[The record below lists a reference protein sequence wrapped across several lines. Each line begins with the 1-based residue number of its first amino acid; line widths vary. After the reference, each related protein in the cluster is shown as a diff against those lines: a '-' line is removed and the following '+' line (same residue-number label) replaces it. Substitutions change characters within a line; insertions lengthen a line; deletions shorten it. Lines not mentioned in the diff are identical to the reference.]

1 MGNAESQSV
10 EHAFYGDKQ
19 PGLGRKHTSRSL
31 RLSSKASRRTRHASS
46 GKIIHRS
53 SEVSTRSSS
62 TPSIPQS
69 LAENGLE
76 PFAPE
81 AALEDFGSAMW
92 VERVDMGLRPVSYHT
107 DSSVTPS
114 VDSSTVLT
122 AASVHSMPD
131 SEESRLYGDEPPFLA
146 EADGRAL
153 RYAANGTAFMDAAS
167 FKKKRSKS
175 ADIWREDSLEFSLS
189 DLSQE
194 HLTSNEEILG
204 LAEEKDAEA
213 AQGPE
218 AGGSPQPLAA
228 CQRANSMSD
237 LYSPKPPGAAI
248 NGGPRNAFG
257 GYCRNLASDLP
268 ELGSHKMAS
277 VTAEDAP
284 SSYSNYNTLPCR
296 KSHCLSEGA
305 SNPQMSHSSS
315 MQGRRAKTTQDV
327 NAGEGSE
334 FTDSGIEGAATDTE
348 LLSRRSNA
356 TTASY
361 SPPAGR
367 AFVGSDSGSSSA
379 GDGLRQGV
387 YENFRRELEM
397 STTNSEPLEEA
408 GSALSDEQS
417 SGTLSSPGQ
426 SDILLTAAQGTVR
439 KAGALAVKN
448 FLVHKKNKK
457 VESATRRKWKHYWVS
472 LKGCTLFFYETD
484 GRSGIDHNSIP
495 KHAVWVENSIVQAVP
510 EHPKKDFVFCLSNS
524 LGDAFLFQTC
534 SQTELENW
542 ITAIHSACA
551 TAVARQHHKEDT
563 VKLLKTEIKKLEQKI
578 DMDEKMKK
586 MGEMQLSSVTD
597 SKKKKTILDQ
607 IFVWEQNLE
616 QFQMD
621 LFRYR
626 CYLASLQ
633 GGELPNPKRLLAFA
647 SRPTKVAMGRLGIFS
662 VSSFHALVAARTG
675 ELGVRRRT
683 QAMSRSASKR
693 RSRFSSL
700 WGLDTTS
707 KKKQG
712 RPSINQVFGEG
723 VDSVKKSLEGIFDD
737 TVPDGKREKEVALS
751 SVHQHNPDCDIWVH
765 EYFTPSW
772 FCLPNNQPALTVIRP
787 GDTSRDVL
795 EMICKTHQLD
805 CSAHYLRLK
814 FLVENQIQFY
824 VPKPEEEIYE
834 LLYKEIEICQKITQH
849 IQMEKSD
856 ASSDI
861 YGFSLSSVE
870 EEGVRRLY
878 VNGVKETGLAFKK
891 GLKAGDEVVEIN
903 QRAAEELDP
912 ALLKDALAR
921 PALSLTVRTHPEPEE
936 GQRLGQPPPRRP
948 ENPSEPGDGVLALAG
963 GGQGHSLCSDPDSSA
978 EAAPEEAEAQDLE
991 SSDEAEKM
999 SKSTEQVAAFCR
1011 SLHEMNP
1018 SDCSAPPQD
1027 CAGPQLSTMR
1037 QLTDA
1042 DKLRKV
1048 ICELLETERTYVKD
1062 LNCLMERYLKPLQ
1075 KETFLT
1081 PDELDVLFGNLTEM
1095 VAFQVE
1101 FLKTLEDGVRLVP
1114 DLEKLEK
1121 VEQFKKVLFSLGG
1134 SFLYY
1139 ADRFKLY
1146 SAFCASHTKVP
1157 KVLVK
1162 AKTDTAFKA
1171 FLDAQNPR
1179 RQHSSTLESYLI
1191 KPIQRILKYPLL
1203 LKELFALT
1211 DVDSEEHYHLD
1222 VAIKTMNKVA
1232 SHINE
1237 MQKIHEEYG
1246 AVFDQLIAEQTGEKK
1261 EVADLSMGDLL
1272 LHNTV
1277 IWLNPPASLGKW
1289 KKEPELAAFV
1299 FKTAV
1304 VLVYKDGSKQK
1315 KKLVRSHRAS
1325 IYEDWDPFRFRHM
1338 IPLEALQV
1346 RALASADAETNSVC
1360 EIVHVKSESEGRP
1373 ERTFH
1378 LCCSSPEHRKD
1389 FLKAVHSI
1397 LRDKHRRQ
1405 LLKTE
1410 SLPSSQQYVPF
1421 GGKRLC
1427 ALKGARPAMNR
1438 AVSAPSK
1445 SLGRRRRRLARNRF
1459 TIDSEAVHGSSPE
1472 KEPAQG
1478 GDTDR
1483 WVEEQFD
1490 LAQYEEQEDIKETDI
1505 LSDDDDFCEAARGA
1519 QRELRERLQATSLAG
1534 GRRPERPC
1542 PPGDS
1547 HAARMAQ
1554 LRKQATL
1561 PGINGA
1567 AEGHGE
1573 DVIWVRRED
1582 FVPGR
1587 KLNTEL

>member
-1 MGNAESQSV
+1 MGNAESQHV
-10 EHAFYGDKQ
+10 EHEFYGEKHAS
-19 PGLGRKHTSRSL
+19 LGRKHTSRSL
-31 RLSSKASRRTRHASS
+31 RLSHKTRRTRHASS
-46 GKIIHRS
+46 GKVIHRN

-76 PFAPE
+76 PFSQDGT
-81 AALEDFGSAMW
+81 LEDFGSPIW
-92 VERVDMGLRPVSYHT
+92 VDRVDMGLRPVSYT

-114 VDSSTVLT
+114 VDSSIVLT
-122 AASVHSMPD
+122 AASVQSMPD
-131 SEESRLYGDEPPFLA
+131 SEESRLYGDDATYLA
-146 EADGRAL
+146 EGGR
-153 RYAANGTAFMDAAS
+153 RQHSYTSNGPTFMETAS

-204 LAEEKDAEA
+204 SAEEKDCEEA
-213 AQGPE
+213 RGMETRA
-218 AGGSPQPLAA
+218 SPRQLST
-228 CQRANSMSD
+228 CQRANSLGD
-237 LYSPKPPGAAI
+237 LYAQKNSGVTA
-248 NGGPRNAFG
+248 NGGPGSKFA
-257 GYCRNLASDLP
+257 GYCRNLVSDIPNLAN
-268 ELGSHKMAS
+268 HKMPPAA
-277 VTAEDAP
+277 AEETP
-284 SSYSNYNTLPCR
+284 PYSNYNTLPCR

-305 SNPQMSHSSS
+305 TNPQISHSNS
-315 MQGRRAKTTQDV
+315 MQGRRAKTTQDI

-334 FTDSGIEGAATDTE
+334 FADSGIEGATTDTD

-356 TTASY
+356 TNSSY
-361 SPPAGR
+361 SPTTGR
-367 AFVGSDSGSSSA
+367 AFVGSDSGSSST
-379 GDGLRQGV
+379 GDAARQGV

-397 STTNSEPLEEA
+397 STANSESLEEA
-408 GSALSDEQS
+408 GSAHSDEQS

-472 LKGCTLFFYETD
+472 LKGCTLFFYESD

-524 LGDAFLFQTC
+524 LGDAFLFQTT

-551 TAVARQHHKEDT
+551 TAVARHHHKEDT
-563 VKLLKTEIKKLEQKI
+563 LRLLKSEIKKLEQKI

-621 LFRYR
+621 LFRFR

-675 ELGVRRRT
+675 ETGVRRRT

-712 RPSINQVFGEG
+712 RPSINQ
-723 VDSVKKSLEGIFDD
+723 
-737 TVPDGKREKEVALS
+737 REKEVVLPN
-751 SVHQHNPDCDIWVH
+751 VHQHNPDCDIWVH

-772 FCLPNNQPALTVIRP
+772 FCLPNNQPALTVVRP
-787 GDTSRDVL
+787 GDTARDTL
-795 EMICKTHQLD
+795 ELICK
-805 CSAHYLRLK
+805 
-814 FLVENQIQFY
+814 
-824 VPKPEEEIYE
+824 
-834 LLYKEIEICQKITQH
+834 LYKEIEICPKVTQSIH
-849 IQMEKSD
+849 IEKSD
-856 ASSDI
+856 TAADT
-861 YGFSLSSVE
+861 YGFLLSSVE
-870 EEGVRRLY
+870 EDGIRRLY
-878 VNGVKETGLAFKK
+878 VNSVKETGLASKK
-891 GLKAGDEVVEIN
+891 GLKAGDEILEIN
-903 QRAAEELDP
+903 NRAAD
-912 ALLKDALAR
+912 ALNSSMLKDF
-921 PALSLTVRTHPEPEE
+921 LSQPSLGLLVRTYPELEE
-936 GQRLGQPPPRRP
+936 GVELLESPPHRVDGPADLGESPLAFLTS
-948 ENPSEPGDGVLALAG
+948 NP
-963 GGQGHSLCSDPDSSA
+963 GHSLCSEQGSSA
-978 EAAPEEAEAQDLE
+978 ETAPEETEGPDLE
-991 SSDEAEKM
+991 SSDETDHS

-1018 SDCSAPPQD
+1018 SDQSPSPQD
-1027 CAGPQLSTMR
+1027 STGPQLATMR
-1037 QLTDA
+1037 QLSDA

-1081 PDELDVLFGNLTEM
+1081 QDELDVLFGNLTEM
-1095 VAFQVE
+1095 VEFQVE

-1121 VEQFKKVLFSLGG
+1121 VDQFKKVLFSLGG

-1171 FLDAQNPR
+1171 FLDAQNPKQ
-1179 RQHSSTLESYLI
+1179 QHSSTLESYLI

-1203 LKELFALT
+1203 LRELFALT
-1211 DVDSEEHYHLD
+1211 DAESEEHYHLD

-1237 MQKIHEEYG
+1237 MQKIHEEFG

-1272 LHNTV
+1272 LHTTV

-1315 KKLVRSHRAS
+1315 KKLVGSHRLS
-1325 IYEDWDPFRFRHM
+1325 IYEDWDPCRFRHM
-1338 IPLEALQV
+1338 IPTEALQV
-1346 RALASADAETNSVC
+1346 RALASADADANAVC

-1373 ERTFH
+1373 ERAFH
-1378 LCCSSPEHRKD
+1378 LCCSSPESRKD

-1427 ALKGARPAMNR
+1427 ALKGARPAMSR

-1459 TIDSEAVHGSSPE
+1459 TIDSDAVSASSPE
-1472 KEPAQG
+1472 KESQQPPGG

-1490 LAQYEEQEDIKETDI
+1490 LAQYEEQDDIKETDI
-1505 LSDDDDFCEAARGA
+1505 LSDDDEFCESVKGA
-1519 QRELRERLQATSLAG
+1519 SVDRDLQERLQAASISQRERGRKSL
-1534 GRRPERPC
+1534 
-1542 PPGDS
+1542 DS
-1547 HAARMAQ
+1547 HASRMAQ
-1554 LRKQATL
+1554 LKKQAALSGT
-1561 PGINGA
+1561 NGGL
-1567 AEGHGE
+1567 ESTSE
-1573 DVIWVRRED
+1573 EVIWVRRED
-1582 FVPGR
+1582 FAPSR
-1587 KLNTEL
+1587 KLNTEI

>member
-1 MGNAESQSV
+1 MGNAESQNV
-10 EHAFYGDKQ
+10 EHEFYGEKHAS
-19 PGLGRKHTSRSL
+19 LGRKHTSRSL
-31 RLSSKASRRTRHASS
+31 RLSHKVRRTRHASS
-46 GKIIHRS
+46 GKVIHRN

-76 PFAPE
+76 PFSQE
-81 AALEDFGSAMW
+81 GTLEDFGSPIW
-92 VERVDMGLRPVSYHT
+92 VDRVDMGLRPVSYT

-114 VDSSTVLT
+114 VDSSIVLT
-122 AASVHSMPD
+122 AASVQSMPD
-131 SEESRLYGDEPPFLA
+131 SEESRLYGDDATYLA
-146 EADGRAL
+146 EGSR
-153 RYAANGTAFMDAAS
+153 RQHPYTSNGPAFMETAS

-204 LAEEKDAEA
+204 SEEKDCEEA
-213 AQGPE
+213 RGMETRA
-218 AGGSPQPLAA
+218 SPRQLST
-228 CQRANSMSD
+228 CQRANSLGD
-237 LYSPKPPGAAI
+237 LYAQKNSGVTA
-248 NGGPRNAFG
+248 NGGPRSKFT
-257 GYCRNLASDLP
+257 GYCRNLVSDIPDLAN
-268 ELGSHKMAS
+268 HKMPPAA
-277 VTAEDAP
+277 AEESLP
-284 SSYSNYNTLPCR
+284 YSNYNTLPCR

-305 SNPQMSHSSS
+305 TNPQISHSNS

-327 NAGEGSE
+327 NTGEGSE
-334 FTDSGIEGAATDTE
+334 FADSGIEGATTDTD

-356 TTASY
+356 TNSSY
-361 SPPAGR
+361 SPPASR
-367 AFVGSDSGSSSA
+367 AFVGSDSGSSST
-379 GDGLRQGV
+379 GDAARQGV

-397 STTNSEPLEEA
+397 STNSESLEEA
-408 GSALSDEQS
+408 GSAHSDEQS

-472 LKGCTLFFYETD
+472 LKGCTLFFYESD

-524 LGDAFLFQTC
+524 LGDAFLFQTT

-551 TAVARQHHKEDT
+551 AAVARHHHKEDT
-563 VKLLKTEIKKLEQKI
+563 LRLLKSEIKKLEQKI

-675 ELGVRRRT
+675 ETGVRRRT

-723 VDSVKKSLEGIFDD
+723 TDAVKKSLEGIFDD
-737 TVPDGKREKEVALS
+737 TVPDGKREKEMVLP
-751 SVHQHNPDCDIWVH
+751 SVHQHSPDCGIWVH

-772 FCLPNNQPALTVIRP
+772 FCLPNNQPALTVVRP
-787 GDTSRDVL
+787 GDTARDTL
-795 EMICKTHQLD
+795 ELICKTHQLD
-805 CSAHYLRLK
+805 HSAHYLRLK
-814 FLVENQIQFY
+814 FLVENKMQHYI
-824 VPKPEEEIYE
+824 PKPEEDIYE
-834 LLYKEIEICQKITQH
+834 LLYKEIEICPKVTQN
-849 IQMEKSD
+849 IQIEKSD
-856 ASSDI
+856 TAGDN

-870 EEGVRRLY
+870 EDGVRRLY
-878 VNGVKETGLAFKK
+878 VNSVKETGLASKK
-891 GLKAGDEVVEIN
+891 GLKAGDEILEIN
-903 QRAAEELDP
+903 NRAAGSLNSSV
-912 ALLKDALAR
+912 LKDFLTQ
-921 PALSLTVRTHPEPEE
+921 LSLGLLVRTYPELE
-936 GQRLGQPPPRRP
+936 GGAELLESPPHRVDGPSD
-948 ENPSEPGDGVLALAG
+948 PSESPLAFLTSNP
-963 GGQGHSLCSDPDSSA
+963 GHSLCSEQGGSA
-978 EAAPEEAEAQDLE
+978 EAAPEETEGPDLE
-991 SSDEAEKM
+991 SSDETDHS

-1018 SDCSAPPQD
+1018 CDPSASPQD
-1027 CAGPQLSTMR
+1027 PSGPQLAAMR

-1081 PDELDVLFGNLTEM
+1081 QDELDVLFGNLTEM
-1095 VAFQVE
+1095 VEFQVE
-1101 FLKTLEDGVRLVP
+1101 FLKTLEDGVRLIP

-1121 VEQFKKVLFSLGG
+1121 VDQFKKVLFSLGG

-1162 AKTDTAFKA
+1162 ARTDPAFKA

-1211 DVDSEEHYHLD
+1211 DAESEEHYHLD

-1237 MQKIHEEYG
+1237 MQKIHEEFG

-1272 LHNTV
+1272 LHTTV
-1277 IWLNPPASLGKW
+1277 IWPNPPASLGKW

-1315 KKLVRSHRAS
+1315 KKLVGSHRLS

-1338 IPLEALQV
+1338 IPTEALQV
-1346 RALASADAETNSVC
+1346 RALASADAEANAMC
-1360 EIVHVKSESEGRP
+1360 EIVHIKSESEGRP
-1373 ERTFH
+1373 ERVFH
-1378 LCCSSPEHRKD
+1378 LCCSSPESRKD

-1410 SLPSSQQYVPF
+1410 SLPSSQHV
-1421 GGKRLC
+1421 
-1427 ALKGARPAMNR
+1427 RPKQ
-1438 AVSAPSK
+1438 VSW
-1445 SLGRRRRRLARNRF
+1445 
-1459 TIDSEAVHGSSPE
+1459 E
-1472 KEPAQG
+1472 KE
-1478 GDTDR
+1478 
-1483 WVEEQFD
+1483 
-1490 LAQYEEQEDIKETDI
+1490 
-1505 LSDDDDFCEAARGA
+1505 AATG
-1519 QRELRERLQATSLAG
+1519 S
-1534 GRRPERPC
+1534 
-1542 PPGDS
+1542 
-1547 HAARMAQ
+1547 
-1554 LRKQATL
+1554 KQVY
-1561 PGINGA
+1561 
-1567 AEGHGE
+1567 H
-1573 DVIWVRRED
+1573 
-1582 FVPGR
+1582 
-1587 KLNTEL
+1587 

>member
-1 MGNAESQSV
+1 MGNAESQNV
-10 EHAFYGDKQ
+10 EQALYGKEH
-19 PGLGRKHTSRSL
+19 PSLGRKHTSRSL
-31 RLSSKASRRTRHASS
+31 RISNKASRRTRHASS
-46 GKIIHRS
+46 GKPVHRN
-53 SEVSTRSSS
+53 SEVSNRSSS

-69 LAENGLE
+69 LAENGME
-76 PFAPE
+76 PYSQDGTLDDYDSRGWA
-81 AALEDFGSAMW
+81 
-92 VERVDMGLRPVSYHT
+92 DMGMRPVSYHT

-114 VDSSTVLT
+114 LNSSTVLT
-122 AASVHSMPD
+122 AASVQSMQD
-131 SEESRLYGDEPPFLA
+131 SEEGRLYGEESAYYP
-146 EADGRAL
+146 DG
-153 RYAANGTAFMDAAS
+153 NGRSQLYITNGPTLLDTAS

-194 HLTSNEEILG
+194 HLTSTEEILCST
-204 LAEEKDAEA
+204 EEKDCEETIRIDP
-213 AQGPE
+213 GD
-218 AGGSPQPLAA
+218 SPTQLDSS
-228 CQRANSMSD
+228 QRANSLTD
-237 LYSPKPPGAAI
+237 LYPQKSQLATI
-248 NGGPRNAFG
+248 NGVPRNKFMI
-257 GYCRNLASDLP
+257 YCRNLVSHSP
-268 ELGSHKMAS
+268 ESVQYKTSAAS
-277 VTAEDAP
+277 VNEAP
-284 SSYSNYNTLPCR
+284 SYSNYNTLPCR

-305 SNPQMSHSSS
+305 TNLKLSHSNI
-315 MQGRRAKTTQDV
+315 MHGRRAKTTQDV
-327 NAGEGSE
+327 NTGGEGSE
-334 FTDSGIEGAATDTE
+334 FTDSGIDAATTDTDFM
-348 LLSRRSNA
+348 SRRSNA
-356 TTASY
+356 TTSSY
-361 SPPAGR
+361 SPATSR
-367 AFVGSDSGSSSA
+367 VFIGSDSGSSS
-379 GDGLRQGV
+379 GDVLRQGV

-397 STTNSEPLEEA
+397 SSSNRENLEEA
-408 GSALSDEQS
+408 NSALSDEQS

-472 LKGCTLFFYETD
+472 LKGCTLFFYESD
-484 GRSGIDHNSIP
+484 SRSGIDNNSIP

-524 LGDAFLFQTC
+524 LGDAFLFQTS

-551 TAVARQHHKEDT
+551 TTVARQHHKEDT
-563 VKLLKTEIKKLEQKI
+563 VKLLKSEIKKLEQKI

-597 SKKKKTILDQ
+597 AKKKKTILDQ

-675 ELGVRRRT
+675 ESGVRRRT

-700 WGLDTTS
+700 WGLDTSS

-712 RPSINQVFGEG
+712 RPSINQVFNDGSE
-723 VDSVKKSLEGIFDD
+723 SVKKSLEGIFDETTSED
-737 TVPDGKREKEVALS
+737 KKEEVVALT
-751 SVHQHNPDCDIWVH
+751 SVHPHNPDADIWVH
-765 EYFTPSW
+765 EYLTPSW
-772 FCLPNNQPALTVIRP
+772 VSLPNDQSVLIVIHPEDTAKDAL
-787 GDTSRDVL
+787 DF
-795 EMICKTHQLD
+795 ICKTHKLD
-805 CSAHYLRLK
+805 YNAHYLRLK
-814 FLVENQIQFY
+814 FLIDNQPRHYI
-824 VPKPEEEIYE
+824 PKHEEEIYE
-834 LLYKEIEICQKITQH
+834 LLYKEIEICPKCMKCEKLEKINP
-849 IQMEKSD
+849 SD
-856 ASSDI
+856 TF
-861 YGFSLSSVE
+861 GFSLCSVE
-870 EEGVRRLY
+870 EDGRHHLYISNVR
-878 VNGVKETGLAFKK
+878 ETGLAFKK
-891 GLKAGDEVVEIN
+891 GLKIGDEIMEVN
-903 QRAAEELDP
+903 SATARDLNSAMLKH
-912 ALLKDALAR
+912 LLAKPL
-921 PALSLTVRTHPEPEE
+921 LCLTVRTCPDLEE
-936 GQRLGQPPPRRP
+936 NQTLKEAPPRR
-948 ENPSEPGDGVLALAG
+948 SEAD
-963 GGQGHSLCSDPDSSA
+963 CSDYSVFTSSRGCS
-978 EAAPEEAEAQDLE
+978 EDDTCNETTPEEIEVQLE
-991 SSDEAEKM
+991 VSDETDAIN
-999 SKSTEQVAAFCR
+999 KSTEQVAAFCR
-1011 SLHEMNP
+1011 SLNEMNSPDSCLSP
-1018 SDCSAPPQD
+1018 SEFT
-1027 CAGPQLSTMR
+1027 GPQLATMR

-1081 PDELDVLFGNLTEM
+1081 QDELDVLFGNLVEM
-1095 VAFQVE
+1095 VEFQVE

-1121 VEQFKKVLFSLGG
+1121 VDQFKKVLFSLGG

-1162 AKTDTAFKA
+1162 AKTDQNFKA
-1171 FLDAQNPR
+1171 FLDAQNPKQ
-1179 RQHSSTLESYLI
+1179 QHSYTLESYLI

-1203 LKELFALT
+1203 LKELYSLT
-1211 DVDSEEHYHLD
+1211 DAESEEHYHLD

-1246 AVFDQLIAEQTGEKK
+1246 AVFDQLIAEQTGEIK

-1289 KKEPELAAFV
+1289 KKDPELATFV

-1304 VLVYKDGSKQK
+1304 VLVYKDSSKQK
-1315 KKLVRSHRAS
+1315 KKLGGSHRAS
-1325 IYEDWDPFRFRHM
+1325 MFEDRDPFRFRHM
-1338 IPLEALQV
+1338 IPTEALQL
-1346 RALASADAETNSVC
+1346 RALTTSDAETNSVC

-1373 ERTFH
+1373 ERAFH
-1378 LCCSSPEHRKD
+1378 LCCSSPDSKKE
-1389 FLKAVHSI
+1389 FLRAVHSI

-1410 SLPSSQQYVPF
+1410 SLPNSQQYVPF

-1438 AVSAPSK
+1438 AVSAPSR
-1445 SLGRRRRRLARNRF
+1445 SLARRRRLVRNRF
-1459 TIDSEAVHGSSPE
+1459 TIDSDTVYSTSPDKESETETEPKPPQQTTSS
-1472 KEPAQG
+1472 

-1490 LAQYEEQEDIKETDI
+1490 LAQYEEQEDVKETDI
-1505 LSDDDDFCEAARGA
+1505 LSSDDEYCESIKSGSMEKDLGE
-1519 QRELRERLQATSLAG
+1519 QLEATSISSNPLNSMVQNTMAT
-1534 GRRPERPC
+1534 
-1542 PPGDS
+1542 
-1547 HAARMAQ
+1547 HASRMTQ
-1554 LRKQATL
+1554 LKKQTAFSGL
-1561 PGINGA
+1561 NGSI
-1567 AEGHGE
+1567 ESTTE
-1573 DVIWVRRED
+1573 EVIWVKRED
-1582 FVPGR
+1582 FVPAR
-1587 KLNTEL
+1587 KLNTEI

>member
-1 MGNAESQSV
+1 MGNAESQNV
-10 EHAFYGDKQ
+10 DHDFYGEKHAS
-19 PGLGRKHTSRSL
+19 LGRKHTSRSL
-31 RLSSKASRRTRHASS
+31 RLSHKTRRTRHASS
-46 GKIIHRS
+46 GKVIHRN

-76 PFAPE
+76 PFSQE
-81 AALEDFGSAMW
+81 GTLEDFGSPIW
-92 VERVDMGLRPVSYHT
+92 VDRVDMGLRPVSYT

-114 VDSSTVLT
+114 VDSSIVLT
-122 AASVHSMPD
+122 AASVQSMPD
-131 SEESRLYGDEPPFLA
+131 SEESRLYGDDATYLA
-146 EADGRAL
+146 EGDR
-153 RYAANGTAFMDAAS
+153 RQHPFTSNGPTFMETVS

-204 LAEEKDAEA
+204 SAEEKDCEEA
-213 AQGPE
+213 RGMETQA
-218 AGGSPQPLAA
+218 SPRQLST
-228 CQRANSMSD
+228 CQRANSLDD
-237 LYSPKPPGAAI
+237 LYAQKNSGVTA
-248 NGGPRNAFG
+248 NGGPRSKFA
-257 GYCRNLASDLP
+257 GYCRNLVSDIPDLAN
-268 ELGSHKMAS
+268 HKMPPAAAEE
-277 VTAEDAP
+277 TAP
-284 SSYSNYNTLPCR
+284 YSNYNTLPCR

-305 SNPQMSHSSS
+305 TNPQINHSNS

-334 FTDSGIEGAATDTE
+334 FADSGIEGATTDTD

-356 TTASY
+356 TNSSD
-361 SPPAGR
+361 SPPTGR
-367 AFVGSDSGSSSA
+367 AFVGSDSGSSST
-379 GDGLRQGV
+379 GDAARQGV

-397 STTNSEPLEEA
+397 STTKSESLEEA
-408 GSALSDEQS
+408 GSAHSDEQS

-472 LKGCTLFFYETD
+472 LKGCTLFFYESD

-524 LGDAFLFQTC
+524 LGDAFLFQTT

-551 TAVARQHHKEDT
+551 AAVARHHHKEDT
-563 VKLLKTEIKKLEQKI
+563 LRLLKSEIKKLEQKI

-621 LFRYR
+621 LFRFR

-675 ELGVRRRT
+675 ETGVRRRT

-723 VDSVKKSLEGIFDD
+723 TEAVKKSLEGIFDD
-737 TVPDGKREKEVALS
+737 IVPDGKREKEVVLP

-765 EYFTPSW
+765 EYFSPSW
-772 FCLPNNQPALTVIRP
+772 FCLPNNQPALTVVRP
-787 GDTSRDVL
+787 GDTARDTL
-795 EMICKTHQLD
+795 ELICKTHQLD
-805 CSAHYLRLK
+805 HSAHYLRLK
-814 FLVENQIQFY
+814 FLIENKMQFY
-824 VPKPEEEIYE
+824 IPQPEEDIYE
-834 LLYKEIEICQKITQH
+834 LLYKEIEICPKVTQN
-849 IQMEKSD
+849 IQIEKSD
-856 ASSDI
+856 AAADN

-870 EEGVRRLY
+870 EDGVRRLY
-878 VNGVKETGLAFKK
+878 VNSVKETGLASKK
-891 GLKAGDEVVEIN
+891 GLKAGDEILEIN
-903 QRAAEELDP
+903 NRVAGTLNSSM
-912 ALLKDALAR
+912 LKDF
-921 PALSLTVRTHPEPEE
+921 LSQPSLGLLVRTYPELE
-936 GQRLGQPPPRRP
+936 GGVELLESPPHRVDGPVDLGESPLAFLTS
-948 ENPSEPGDGVLALAG
+948 NP
-963 GGQGHSLCSDPDSSA
+963 GHSLCSEQGSSA
-978 EAAPEEAEAQDLE
+978 ETAPEETEGPDLE
-991 SSDEAEKM
+991 SSDETDHS

-1018 SDCSAPPQD
+1018 SDPSPSPQD
-1027 CAGPQLSTMR
+1027 TTGPQLATMR
-1037 QLTDA
+1037 QLSDA

-1081 PDELDVLFGNLTEM
+1081 QDELDVLFGNLTEM
-1095 VAFQVE
+1095 VEFQVE

-1121 VEQFKKVLFSLGG
+1121 VDQFKVSLN
-1134 SFLYY
+1134 LEY
-1139 ADRFKLY
+1139 
-1146 SAFCASHTKVP
+1146 P
-1157 KVLVK
+1157 

-1171 FLDAQNPR
+1171 FLDIQNPR
-1179 RQHSSTLESYLI
+1179 QQHSSTLESYLI

-1211 DVDSEEHYHLD
+1211 DADSEEHYHLD

-1237 MQKIHEEYG
+1237 MQKIHEEFG

-1272 LHNTV
+1272 LHTTV

-1315 KKLVRSHRAS
+1315 KKLVGSHRLS
-1325 IYEDWDPFRFRHM
+1325 IYEEWDPFRFRHM
-1338 IPLEALQV
+1338 IPTEALQV
-1346 RALASADAETNSVC
+1346 RALASADAEANAVC

-1373 ERTFH
+1373 ERVFH
-1378 LCCSSPEHRKD
+1378 LCCSSPESRKD

-1427 ALKGARPAMNR
+1427 ALKGARPAMSR

-1459 TIDSEAVHGSSPE
+1459 TIDSDAVSASSPE
-1472 KEPAQG
+1472 KESQQPPGG

-1490 LAQYEEQEDIKETDI
+1490 LAQYEEQDDIKETDI
-1505 LSDDDDFCEAARGA
+1505 LSDDDEFCESVKGTAVDRDLQEQLQAASIS
-1519 QRELRERLQATSLAG
+1519 QRER
-1534 GRRPERPC
+1534 GRRTL
-1542 PPGDS
+1542 DS
-1547 HAARMAQ
+1547 HASRMTQ
-1554 LRKQATL
+1554 LRKQTAL
-1561 PGINGA
+1561 SGINGGL
-1567 AEGHGE
+1567 ESTSE
-1573 DVIWVRRED
+1573 EVIWVRRED
-1582 FVPGR
+1582 FAPSR
-1587 KLNTEL
+1587 KLNTEI

>member
-1 MGNAESQSV
+1 MGNAESQHV
-10 EHAFYGDKQ
+10 EHEFYGEKHAS
-19 PGLGRKHTSRSL
+19 LGRKHTSRSL
-31 RLSSKASRRTRHASS
+31 RLSHKTRRTRHASS
-46 GKIIHRS
+46 GKVIHRN

-76 PFAPE
+76 PFSQDGT
-81 AALEDFGSAMW
+81 LEDFGSPIW
-92 VERVDMGLRPVSYHT
+92 VDRVDMGLRPVSYT

-114 VDSSTVLT
+114 VDSSIVLT
-122 AASVHSMPD
+122 AASVQSMPD
-131 SEESRLYGDEPPFLA
+131 SEESRLYGDDATYLA
-146 EADGRAL
+146 EGGR
-153 RYAANGTAFMDAAS
+153 RQHSYTSNGPTFMETAS

-204 LAEEKDAEA
+204 SAEEKDCEEA
-213 AQGPE
+213 RGMETRA
-218 AGGSPQPLAA
+218 SPRQLST
-228 CQRANSMSD
+228 CQRANSLGD
-237 LYSPKPPGAAI
+237 LYAQKNSGVTA
-248 NGGPRNAFG
+248 NGGPGSKFA
-257 GYCRNLASDLP
+257 GYCRNLVSDIPNLAN
-268 ELGSHKMAS
+268 HKMPPAA
-277 VTAEDAP
+277 AEETP
-284 SSYSNYNTLPCR
+284 PYSNYNTLPCR

-305 SNPQMSHSSS
+305 TNPQISHSNS
-315 MQGRRAKTTQDV
+315 MQGRRAKTTQDI

-334 FTDSGIEGAATDTE
+334 FADSGIEGATTDTD

-356 TTASY
+356 TNSSY
-361 SPPAGR
+361 SPTTGR
-367 AFVGSDSGSSSA
+367 AFVGSDSGSSST
-379 GDGLRQGV
+379 GDAARQGV

-397 STTNSEPLEEA
+397 STTNSESLEEA
-408 GSALSDEQS
+408 GSAHSDEQS

-472 LKGCTLFFYETD
+472 LKGCTLFFYESD

-524 LGDAFLFQTC
+524 LGDAFLFQTT

-551 TAVARQHHKEDT
+551 TAVARHHHKEDT
-563 VKLLKTEIKKLEQKI
+563 LRLLKSEIKKLEQKI

-621 LFRYR
+621 LFRFR

-675 ELGVRRRT
+675 ETGVRRRT

-723 VDSVKKSLEGIFDD
+723 TEAVKKSLEGIFDD
-737 TVPDGKREKEVALS
+737 IVPDGKREKEVVLPN
-751 SVHQHNPDCDIWVH
+751 VHQHNPDCDIWVH

-772 FCLPNNQPALTVIRP
+772 FCLPNNQPALTVVRP
-787 GDTSRDVL
+787 GDTARDTL
-795 EMICKTHQLD
+795 ELICKTHQLD
-805 CSAHYLRLK
+805 HSAHYLRLK
-814 FLVENQIQFY
+814 FLIENKMQHY
-824 VPKPEEEIYE
+824 VPQPEEDIYE
-834 LLYKEIEICQKITQH
+834 LLYKEIEICPKVTQSIH
-849 IQMEKSD
+849 IEKSD
-856 ASSDI
+856 TAADT
-861 YGFSLSSVE
+861 YGFLLSSVE
-870 EEGVRRLY
+870 EDGIRRLY
-878 VNGVKETGLAFKK
+878 VNSVKETGLASKK
-891 GLKAGDEVVEIN
+891 GLKAGDEILEIN
-903 QRAAEELDP
+903 NRAAD
-912 ALLKDALAR
+912 ALNSSMLKDF
-921 PALSLTVRTHPEPEE
+921 LSQPSLGLLVRTYPELEE
-936 GQRLGQPPPRRP
+936 GVELLESPPHRVDGPADLGESPLAFLTS
-948 ENPSEPGDGVLALAG
+948 NP
-963 GGQGHSLCSDPDSSA
+963 GHSLCSEQGSSA
-978 EAAPEEAEAQDLE
+978 ETAPEETEGPDLE
-991 SSDEAEKM
+991 SSDETDHS
-999 SKSTEQVAAFCR
+999 SKDST
-1011 SLHEMNP
+1011 
-1018 SDCSAPPQD
+1018 
-1027 CAGPQLSTMR
+1027 GPQLATMR
-1037 QLTDA
+1037 QLSDA

-1081 PDELDVLFGNLTEM
+1081 QDELDVLFGNLTEM
-1095 VAFQVE
+1095 VEFQVE

-1121 VEQFKKVLFSLGG
+1121 VDQFKKVLFSLGG

-1171 FLDAQNPR
+1171 FLDAQNPKQ
-1179 RQHSSTLESYLI
+1179 QHSSTLESYLI

-1203 LKELFALT
+1203 LRELFALT
-1211 DVDSEEHYHLD
+1211 DAESEEHYHLD

-1237 MQKIHEEYG
+1237 MQKIHEEFG

-1272 LHNTV
+1272 LHTTV

-1315 KKLVRSHRAS
+1315 KKLVGSHRLS
-1325 IYEDWDPFRFRHM
+1325 IYEDWDPCRFRHM
-1338 IPLEALQV
+1338 IPTEALQV
-1346 RALASADAETNSVC
+1346 RALASADADANAVC

-1373 ERTFH
+1373 ERVFH
-1378 LCCSSPEHRKD
+1378 LCCSSPESRKD

-1427 ALKGARPAMNR
+1427 ALKGARPAMSR

-1459 TIDSEAVHGSSPE
+1459 TIDSDAVSASSPE
-1472 KEPAQG
+1472 KESQQPPGG

-1490 LAQYEEQEDIKETDI
+1490 LAQYEEQDDIKETDI
-1505 LSDDDDFCEAARGA
+1505 LSDDDEFCESVKGA
-1519 QRELRERLQATSLAG
+1519 SVDRDLQERLQAASISQRER
-1534 GRRPERPC
+1534 GRKTL
-1542 PPGDS
+1542 DS
-1547 HAARMAQ
+1547 HASRMAQ
-1554 LRKQATL
+1554 LKKQAAL
-1561 PGINGA
+1561 SGINGGLESA
-1567 AEGHGE
+1567 SEE
-1573 DVIWVRRED
+1573 VIWVRRED
-1582 FVPGR
+1582 FAPSR
-1587 KLNTEL
+1587 KLNTEI

>member
-1 MGNAESQSV
+1 MGNAESQHV
-10 EHAFYGDKQ
+10 EHEFYGEKHAS
-19 PGLGRKHTSRSL
+19 LGRKHTSRSL
-31 RLSSKASRRTRHASS
+31 RLSHKTRRTRHASS
-46 GKIIHRS
+46 GKVIHRN

-76 PFAPE
+76 PFSQDGT
-81 AALEDFGSAMW
+81 LEDFGSPIW
-92 VERVDMGLRPVSYHT
+92 VDRVDMGLRPVSYT

-114 VDSSTVLT
+114 VDSSIVLT
-122 AASVHSMPD
+122 AASVQSMPD
-131 SEESRLYGDEPPFLA
+131 TEESRLYGDDATYLA
-146 EADGRAL
+146 EGGR
-153 RYAANGTAFMDAAS
+153 RQHSYTSNGPTFMETAS

-204 LAEEKDAEA
+204 SAEEKDCEEA
-213 AQGPE
+213 RGMETRA
-218 AGGSPQPLAA
+218 SPRQLST
-228 CQRANSMSD
+228 CQRANSLGD
-237 LYSPKPPGAAI
+237 LYAQKNSGVTA
-248 NGGPRNAFG
+248 NGGPGSKFA
-257 GYCRNLASDLP
+257 GYCRNLVSDIPNLAN
-268 ELGSHKMAS
+268 HKMPPAA
-277 VTAEDAP
+277 AEETP
-284 SSYSNYNTLPCR
+284 PYSNYNTLPCR

-305 SNPQMSHSSS
+305 TNPQISHSNS

-334 FTDSGIEGAATDTE
+334 FADSGIEGATTDTD

-356 TTASY
+356 TNSSY
-361 SPPAGR
+361 SPTTGR
-367 AFVGSDSGSSSA
+367 AFVGSDSGSSST
-379 GDGLRQGV
+379 GDAARQGV

-397 STTNSEPLEEA
+397 STTNSESLEEA
-408 GSALSDEQS
+408 GSAHSDEQS

-472 LKGCTLFFYETD
+472 LKGCTLFFYESD

-524 LGDAFLFQTC
+524 LGDAFLFQTT

-551 TAVARQHHKEDT
+551 TAVARHHHKEDT
-563 VKLLKTEIKKLEQKI
+563 LRLLKSEIKKLEQKI

-621 LFRYR
+621 LFRFR

-675 ELGVRRRT
+675 ETGVRRRT

-712 RPSINQVFGEG
+712 RPSINQ
-723 VDSVKKSLEGIFDD
+723 
-737 TVPDGKREKEVALS
+737 REKEVVLPN
-751 SVHQHNPDCDIWVH
+751 VHQHNPDCDIWVH

-772 FCLPNNQPALTVIRP
+772 FCLPNNQPALTVVRP
-787 GDTSRDVL
+787 GDTARDTL
-795 EMICKTHQLD
+795 ELICK
-805 CSAHYLRLK
+805 
-814 FLVENQIQFY
+814 
-824 VPKPEEEIYE
+824 
-834 LLYKEIEICQKITQH
+834 LYKEIEICPKVTQSIH
-849 IQMEKSD
+849 IEKSD
-856 ASSDI
+856 TAADT

-870 EEGVRRLY
+870 EDGIRRLY
-878 VNGVKETGLAFKK
+878 VNSVKETGLASKK
-891 GLKAGDEVVEIN
+891 GLKAGDEILEIN
-903 QRAAEELDP
+903 NRAAD
-912 ALLKDALAR
+912 ALNSSMLKDF
-921 PALSLTVRTHPEPEE
+921 LSQPSLGLLVRTYPELEE
-936 GQRLGQPPPRRP
+936 GVELLESPPHRVDGPADLGESPLAFLTS
-948 ENPSEPGDGVLALAG
+948 NP
-963 GGQGHSLCSDPDSSA
+963 GHSLCSEQGSSA
-978 EAAPEEAEAQDLE
+978 ETAPEETEGPDLE
-991 SSDEAEKM
+991 SSDETDHS

-1018 SDCSAPPQD
+1018 SDQSPSPQD
-1027 CAGPQLSTMR
+1027 STGPQLATMR
-1037 QLTDA
+1037 QLSDA

-1081 PDELDVLFGNLTEM
+1081 QDELDVLFGNLTEM
-1095 VAFQVE
+1095 VEFQVE

-1121 VEQFKKVLFSLGG
+1121 VDQFKKVLFSLGG

-1171 FLDAQNPR
+1171 FLDAQNPKQ
-1179 RQHSSTLESYLI
+1179 QHSSTLESYLI

-1203 LKELFALT
+1203 LRELFALT
-1211 DVDSEEHYHLD
+1211 DAESEEHYHLD

-1237 MQKIHEEYG
+1237 MQKIHEEFG

-1272 LHNTV
+1272 LHTTV

-1315 KKLVRSHRAS
+1315 KKLVGSHRLS

-1338 IPLEALQV
+1338 IPTEALQV
-1346 RALASADAETNSVC
+1346 RALASADAEANAVC

-1373 ERTFH
+1373 ERVFH
-1378 LCCSSPEHRKD
+1378 LCCSSPESRKD

-1427 ALKGARPAMNR
+1427 ALKGARPAMSR

-1459 TIDSEAVHGSSPE
+1459 TIDSDAVSASSPE
-1472 KEPAQG
+1472 KESQQPPGG

-1490 LAQYEEQEDIKETDI
+1490 LAQYEEQDDIKETDI
-1505 LSDDDDFCEAARGA
+1505 LSDDDEFCESVKGA
-1519 QRELRERLQATSLAG
+1519 SVDRDLQERLQATSISQRER
-1534 GRRPERPC
+1534 GRKTL
-1542 PPGDS
+1542 DS
-1547 HAARMAQ
+1547 HASRMAQ
-1554 LRKQATL
+1554 LKKQAAL
-1561 PGINGA
+1561 SGINGGLESA
-1567 AEGHGE
+1567 SEE
-1573 DVIWVRRED
+1573 VIWVRRED
-1582 FVPGR
+1582 FAPSR
-1587 KLNTEL
+1587 KLNTEI

>member
-31 RLSSKASRRTRHASS
+31 RLSGKASRRTRHASS
-46 GKIIHRS
+46 GKIIHRN

-81 AALEDFGSAMW
+81 ANLEDFGSAMW

-146 EADGRAL
+146 EGDGRAL
-153 RYAANGTAFMDAAS
+153 RYAANGTAFVDTAG

-213 AQGPE
+213 AQGLE
-218 AGGSPQPLAA
+218 ADGSPQPLVA

-237 LYSPKPPGAAI
+237 LYSPKTPSAAT

-257 GYCRNLASDLP
+257 GYCRNLVSDIP

-397 STTNSEPLEEA
+397 STANSEHLEEA

-675 ELGVRRRT
+675 ESGVRRRT

-805 CSAHYLRLK
+805 YSAHYLRLK
-814 FLVENQIQFY
+814 FLLENQIQFY

-870 EEGVRRLY
+870 EEGIRRLY
-878 VNGVKETGLAFKK
+878 VNGVKETGLAFRK
-891 GLKAGDEVVEIN
+891 GLKAGDEVLEIN
-903 QRAAEELDP
+903 QRAAEELDSV
-912 ALLKDALAR
+912 LLKDALVQ
-921 PALSLTVRTHPEPEE
+921 PSLCLTVRTHPEPEE
-936 GQRLGQPPPRRP
+936 AQRLGQPPPRRP
-948 ENPSEPGDGVLALAG
+948 ENPPEPGDSALPFPG
-963 GGQGHSLCSDPDSSA
+963 GSQGHSLCSDPDSSA

-999 SKSTEQVAAFCR
+999 SK
-1011 SLHEMNP
+1011 
-1018 SDCSAPPQD
+1018 D

-1315 KKLVRSHRAS
+1315 KKLGGSHRAS

-1542 PPGDS
+1542 PPGDT
-1547 HAARMAQ
+1547 HATRMAQ
-1554 LRKQATL
+1554 LRKQAAL
-1561 PGINGA
+1561 PAINGA

-1573 DVIWVRRED
+1573 EVIWVRRED

>member
-1 MGNAESQSV
+1 MGNAESQHV
-10 EHAFYGDKQ
+10 EHEFYGEKHAS
-19 PGLGRKHTSRSL
+19 LGRKHTSRSL
-31 RLSSKASRRTRHASS
+31 RLSHKTRRTRHASS
-46 GKIIHRS
+46 GKVIHRN

-76 PFAPE
+76 PFSQDGT
-81 AALEDFGSAMW
+81 LEDFGSPIW
-92 VERVDMGLRPVSYHT
+92 VDRVDMGLRPVSYT

-114 VDSSTVLT
+114 VDSSIVLT
-122 AASVHSMPD
+122 AASVQSMPD
-131 SEESRLYGDEPPFLA
+131 SEESRLYGDDATYLA
-146 EADGRAL
+146 EGGR
-153 RYAANGTAFMDAAS
+153 RQHSYTSNGPTFMETAS

-204 LAEEKDAEA
+204 SAEEKDCEEA
-213 AQGPE
+213 RGMETRA
-218 AGGSPQPLAA
+218 SPRQLST
-228 CQRANSMSD
+228 CQRANSLGD
-237 LYSPKPPGAAI
+237 LYAQKNSGVTA
-248 NGGPRNAFG
+248 NGGPGSKFA
-257 GYCRNLASDLP
+257 GYCRNLVSDIPNLAN
-268 ELGSHKMAS
+268 HKMPPAA
-277 VTAEDAP
+277 AEETP
-284 SSYSNYNTLPCR
+284 PYSNYNTLPCR

-305 SNPQMSHSSS
+305 TNPQISHSNS

-334 FTDSGIEGAATDTE
+334 FADSGIEGATTDTD

-356 TTASY
+356 TNSSY
-361 SPPAGR
+361 SPTTGR
-367 AFVGSDSGSSSA
+367 AFVGSDSGSSST
-379 GDGLRQGV
+379 GDAARQGV

-397 STTNSEPLEEA
+397 STTNSESLEEA
-408 GSALSDEQS
+408 GSAHSDEQS

-472 LKGCTLFFYETD
+472 LKGCTLFFYESD

-524 LGDAFLFQTC
+524 LGDAFLFQTT

-551 TAVARQHHKEDT
+551 TAVARHHHKEDT
-563 VKLLKTEIKKLEQKI
+563 LRLLKSEIKKLEQKI

-621 LFRYR
+621 LFRFR

-675 ELGVRRRT
+675 ETGVRRRT

-723 VDSVKKSLEGIFDD
+723 TEAVKKSLEGIFDD
-737 TVPDGKREKEVALS
+737 IVPDGKREKEVVLPN
-751 SVHQHNPDCDIWVH
+751 VHQHNPDCDIWVH

-772 FCLPNNQPALTVIRP
+772 FCLPNNQPALTVVRP
-787 GDTSRDVL
+787 GDTARDTL
-795 EMICKTHQLD
+795 ELICKTHQLD
-805 CSAHYLRLK
+805 HSAHYLRLK
-814 FLVENQIQFY
+814 FLIENKMQHY
-824 VPKPEEEIYE
+824 VPQPEEDIYE
-834 LLYKEIEICQKITQH
+834 LLYKEIEICPKVTQSIH
-849 IQMEKSD
+849 IEKSD
-856 ASSDI
+856 TAADT

-870 EEGVRRLY
+870 EDGIRRLY
-878 VNGVKETGLAFKK
+878 VNSVKGTGLASKK
-891 GLKAGDEVVEIN
+891 GLKAGDEILEIN
-903 QRAAEELDP
+903 NRAAD
-912 ALLKDALAR
+912 ALNSSMLKDF
-921 PALSLTVRTHPEPEE
+921 LSQPSLGLLVRTYPELEE
-936 GQRLGQPPPRRP
+936 GVELLESPPHRVDGPADLGESPLAFLTS
-948 ENPSEPGDGVLALAG
+948 NP
-963 GGQGHSLCSDPDSSA
+963 GHSLCSEQGSSA
-978 EAAPEEAEAQDLE
+978 ETAPEETEGPDLE
-991 SSDEAEKM
+991 SSDETDHS

-1018 SDCSAPPQD
+1018 SDQSPSPQD
-1027 CAGPQLSTMR
+1027 STGPQLATMR
-1037 QLTDA
+1037 QLSDA

-1081 PDELDVLFGNLTEM
+1081 QDELDVLFGNLTEM
-1095 VAFQVE
+1095 VEFQVE

-1121 VEQFKKVLFSLGG
+1121 VDQFKKVLFSLGG

-1162 AKTDTAFKA
+1162 
-1171 FLDAQNPR
+1171 
-1179 RQHSSTLESYLI
+1179 
-1191 KPIQRILKYPLL
+1191 
-1203 LKELFALT
+1203 
-1211 DVDSEEHYHLD
+1211 

-1237 MQKIHEEYG
+1237 MQKIHEEFG

-1272 LHNTV
+1272 LHTTV

-1289 KKEPELAAFV
+1289 KREPELAAFV

-1315 KKLVRSHRAS
+1315 KKLVGSHRLS

-1338 IPLEALQV
+1338 IPTEALQV
-1346 RALASADAETNSVC
+1346 RALASADAEANAVC

-1373 ERTFH
+1373 ERVFH
-1378 LCCSSPEHRKD
+1378 LCCSSPESRKD

-1427 ALKGARPAMNR
+1427 ALKGARPAMSR

-1459 TIDSEAVHGSSPE
+1459 TIDSDAVSTSSPE
-1472 KEPAQG
+1472 KESQQPPGG

-1490 LAQYEEQEDIKETDI
+1490 LAQYEEQDDIKETDI
-1505 LSDDDDFCEAARGA
+1505 LSDDDEFCESVKGA
-1519 QRELRERLQATSLAG
+1519 SVDRDLQERLQATSISQRER
-1534 GRRPERPC
+1534 GRKTL
-1542 PPGDS
+1542 DS
-1547 HAARMAQ
+1547 HASRMAQ
-1554 LRKQATL
+1554 LKKQAAL
-1561 PGINGA
+1561 SGINGGLESA
-1567 AEGHGE
+1567 SEE
-1573 DVIWVRRED
+1573 VIWVRRED
-1582 FVPGR
+1582 FAPSR
-1587 KLNTEL
+1587 KLNTEI

>member
-1 MGNAESQSV
+1 MGNAESQNV
-10 EHAFYGDKQ
+10 DHDFYGEKHSS
-19 PGLGRKHTSRSL
+19 LGRKHTSRSL
-31 RLSSKASRRTRHASS
+31 RLSHKTRRTRHASS
-46 GKIIHRS
+46 GKVIHRN

-76 PFAPE
+76 PFSQE
-81 AALEDFGSAMW
+81 GTLEDFGSPIW
-92 VERVDMGLRPVSYHT
+92 VDRVDMGLRPVSYT

-114 VDSSTVLT
+114 VDSSIVLT
-122 AASVHSMPD
+122 AASVQSMPD
-131 SEESRLYGDEPPFLA
+131 SEESRLYGDDATYLA
-146 EADGRAL
+146 EGDR
-153 RYAANGTAFMDAAS
+153 RQHPYTSNGPTFMETVS

-204 LAEEKDAEA
+204 SAEEKDCEEA
-213 AQGPE
+213 RGMETQA
-218 AGGSPQPLAA
+218 SPRQLST
-228 CQRANSMSD
+228 CQRANSLDD
-237 LYSPKPPGAAI
+237 LYAQKNSGVTA
-248 NGGPRNAFG
+248 NGGPRSKFA
-257 GYCRNLASDLP
+257 GYCRNLVSDIPDLAN
-268 ELGSHKMAS
+268 HKMPPAAAEE
-277 VTAEDAP
+277 TAP
-284 SSYSNYNTLPCR
+284 YSNYNTLPCR

-305 SNPQMSHSSS
+305 TNPQINHSNS

-334 FTDSGIEGAATDTE
+334 FADSGIEGATTDTD

-356 TTASY
+356 TNSSD
-361 SPPAGR
+361 SPPTGR
-367 AFVGSDSGSSSA
+367 AFVGSDSGSSST
-379 GDGLRQGV
+379 GDAARQGV

-397 STTNSEPLEEA
+397 STTKSESLEEA
-408 GSALSDEQS
+408 GSAHSDEQS

-472 LKGCTLFFYETD
+472 LKGCTLFFYESD

-524 LGDAFLFQTC
+524 LGDAFLFQTT

-551 TAVARQHHKEDT
+551 AAVARHHHKEDT
-563 VKLLKTEIKKLEQKI
+563 LRLLKSEIKKLEQKI

-607 IFVWEQNLE
+607 
-616 QFQMD
+616 
-621 LFRYR
+621 
-626 CYLASLQ
+626 
-633 GGELPNPKRLLAFA
+633 
-647 SRPTKVAMGRLGIFS
+647 
-662 VSSFHALVAARTG
+662 VAARTG
-675 ELGVRRRT
+675 ETGVRRRT

-723 VDSVKKSLEGIFDD
+723 TDAVKKSLEGIFDD
-737 TVPDGKREKEVALS
+737 IVPDGKREKEVVLP

-765 EYFTPSW
+765 EYFSPSW
-772 FCLPNNQPALTVIRP
+772 FCLPNNQPALTVVRP
-787 GDTSRDVL
+787 GDTARDTL
-795 EMICKTHQLD
+795 ELICKTHQLD
-805 CSAHYLRLK
+805 HSAHYLRLK
-814 FLVENQIQFY
+814 FLIENKMQFY
-824 VPKPEEEIYE
+824 IPQPEEDIYE
-834 LLYKEIEICQKITQH
+834 LLYKEIEICPKVTQN
-849 IQMEKSD
+849 IQIEKSD
-856 ASSDI
+856 AAADN

-870 EEGVRRLY
+870 EDGVRRLY
-878 VNGVKETGLAFKK
+878 VNSVKETGLASKK
-891 GLKAGDEVVEIN
+891 GLKAGDEILEIN
-903 QRAAEELDP
+903 NRVAGTLNSSM
-912 ALLKDALAR
+912 LKDF
-921 PALSLTVRTHPEPEE
+921 LSQPSLGLLVRTYPELE
-936 GQRLGQPPPRRP
+936 GGVELLESPPHRVDGPVDLGESPLAFLTS
-948 ENPSEPGDGVLALAG
+948 NP
-963 GGQGHSLCSDPDSSA
+963 GHSLCSEQGSSA
-978 EAAPEEAEAQDLE
+978 ETAPEETEGPDLE
-991 SSDEAEKM
+991 SSDETDHS

-1018 SDCSAPPQD
+1018 SDPSPSPQD
-1027 CAGPQLSTMR
+1027 TTGPQLATMR
-1037 QLTDA
+1037 QLSDA

-1081 PDELDVLFGNLTEM
+1081 QDELDVLFGNLTEM
-1095 VAFQVE
+1095 VEFQVE

-1121 VEQFKKVLFSLGG
+1121 VDQFKKVLFSLGG

-1171 FLDAQNPR
+1171 FLDIQNPR
-1179 RQHSSTLESYLI
+1179 QQHSSTLESYLI

-1211 DVDSEEHYHLD
+1211 DADSEEHYHLD

-1237 MQKIHEEYG
+1237 MQKIHEEFG

-1272 LHNTV
+1272 LHTTV

-1315 KKLVRSHRAS
+1315 KKLVGSHRLS
-1325 IYEDWDPFRFRHM
+1325 IYEEWDPFRFRHM
-1338 IPLEALQV
+1338 IPTEALQV
-1346 RALASADAETNSVC
+1346 RALASADAEANAVC

-1373 ERTFH
+1373 ERVFH
-1378 LCCSSPEHRKD
+1378 LCCSSPESRKD

-1427 ALKGARPAMNR
+1427 ALKGARPAMSR

-1459 TIDSEAVHGSSPE
+1459 TIDSDAVSASSPE
-1472 KEPAQG
+1472 KESQQPPGG

-1490 LAQYEEQEDIKETDI
+1490 LAQYEEQDDIKETDI
-1505 LSDDDDFCEAARGA
+1505 LSDDDEFCESVKGTAVDRDLQEQLQAASIS
-1519 QRELRERLQATSLAG
+1519 QRER
-1534 GRRPERPC
+1534 GRRTL
-1542 PPGDS
+1542 DS
-1547 HAARMAQ
+1547 HASRMTQ
-1554 LRKQATL
+1554 LRKQTAL
-1561 PGINGA
+1561 SGINGGL
-1567 AEGHGE
+1567 ESTSE
-1573 DVIWVRRED
+1573 EVIWVRRED
-1582 FVPGR
+1582 FAPSR
-1587 KLNTEL
+1587 KLNTEI

>member
-1 MGNAESQSV
+1 MGNAESQNV
-10 EHAFYGDKQ
+10 DHDFYGEKHAS
-19 PGLGRKHTSRSL
+19 LGRKHTSRSL
-31 RLSSKASRRTRHASS
+31 RLSHKTRRTRHASS
-46 GKIIHRS
+46 GKVIHRN

-76 PFAPE
+76 PFSQE
-81 AALEDFGSAMW
+81 GTLEDFGSPIW
-92 VERVDMGLRPVSYHT
+92 VDRVDMGLRPVSYT

-114 VDSSTVLT
+114 VDSSIVLT
-122 AASVHSMPD
+122 AASVQSMPD
-131 SEESRLYGDEPPFLA
+131 SEESRLYGDDATYLA
-146 EADGRAL
+146 EGDR
-153 RYAANGTAFMDAAS
+153 RQHPFTSNGPTFMETVS

-204 LAEEKDAEA
+204 SAEEKDCEEA
-213 AQGPE
+213 RGMETQA
-218 AGGSPQPLAA
+218 SPRQLST
-228 CQRANSMSD
+228 CQRANSLDD
-237 LYSPKPPGAAI
+237 LYAQKNSGVTA
-248 NGGPRNAFG
+248 NGGPRSKFA
-257 GYCRNLASDLP
+257 GYCRNLVSDIPDLAN
-268 ELGSHKMAS
+268 HKMPPAAAEE
-277 VTAEDAP
+277 TAP
-284 SSYSNYNTLPCR
+284 YSNYNTLPCR

-305 SNPQMSHSSS
+305 TNPQINHSNS

-334 FTDSGIEGAATDTE
+334 FADSGIEGATTDTD

-356 TTASY
+356 TNSSD
-361 SPPAGR
+361 SPPTGR
-367 AFVGSDSGSSSA
+367 AFVGSDSGSSST
-379 GDGLRQGV
+379 GDAARQGV

-397 STTNSEPLEEA
+397 STTKSESLEEA
-408 GSALSDEQS
+408 GSAHSDEQS

-472 LKGCTLFFYETD
+472 LKGCTLFFYESD

-524 LGDAFLFQTC
+524 LGDAFLFQTT

-551 TAVARQHHKEDT
+551 AAVARHHHKEDT
-563 VKLLKTEIKKLEQKI
+563 LRLLKSEIKKLEQKI

-621 LFRYR
+621 LFRFR

-675 ELGVRRRT
+675 ETGVRRRT

-723 VDSVKKSLEGIFDD
+723 TEAVKKSLEGIFDD
-737 TVPDGKREKEVALS
+737 IVPDGKREKEVVLP

-765 EYFTPSW
+765 EYFSPSW
-772 FCLPNNQPALTVIRP
+772 FCLPNNQPALTVVRP
-787 GDTSRDVL
+787 GDTARDTL
-795 EMICKTHQLD
+795 ELICKTHQLD
-805 CSAHYLRLK
+805 HSAHYLRLK
-814 FLVENQIQFY
+814 FLIENKMQFY
-824 VPKPEEEIYE
+824 IPQPEEDIYE
-834 LLYKEIEICQKITQH
+834 LLYKEIEICPKVTQN
-849 IQMEKSD
+849 IQIEKSD
-856 ASSDI
+856 AAADN

-870 EEGVRRLY
+870 EDGVRRLY
-878 VNGVKETGLAFKK
+878 VNSVKETGLASKK
-891 GLKAGDEVVEIN
+891 GLKAGDEILEIN
-903 QRAAEELDP
+903 NRVAGTLNSSM
-912 ALLKDALAR
+912 LKDF
-921 PALSLTVRTHPEPEE
+921 LSQPSLGLLVRTYPELE
-936 GQRLGQPPPRRP
+936 GGVELLESPPHRVDGPVDLGESPLAFLTS
-948 ENPSEPGDGVLALAG
+948 NP
-963 GGQGHSLCSDPDSSA
+963 GHSLCSEQGSSA
-978 EAAPEEAEAQDLE
+978 ETAPEETEGPDLE
-991 SSDEAEKM
+991 SSDETDHS

-1018 SDCSAPPQD
+1018 SDPSPSPQD
-1027 CAGPQLSTMR
+1027 TTGPQLATMR
-1037 QLTDA
+1037 QLSDA

-1081 PDELDVLFGNLTEM
+1081 QDELDVLFGNLTEM
-1095 VAFQVE
+1095 VEFQVE

-1121 VEQFKKVLFSLGG
+1121 VDQFKVI
-1134 SFLYY
+1134 
-1139 ADRFKLY
+1139 
-1146 SAFCASHTKVP
+1146 P
-1157 KVLVK
+1157 

-1171 FLDAQNPR
+1171 FLDIQNPR
-1179 RQHSSTLESYLI
+1179 QQHSSTLESYLI

-1211 DVDSEEHYHLD
+1211 DADSEEHYHLD

-1237 MQKIHEEYG
+1237 MQKIHEEFG

-1272 LHNTV
+1272 LHTTV

-1315 KKLVRSHRAS
+1315 KKLVGSHRLS
-1325 IYEDWDPFRFRHM
+1325 IYEEWDPFRFRHM
-1338 IPLEALQV
+1338 IPTEALQV
-1346 RALASADAETNSVC
+1346 RALASADAEANAVC

-1373 ERTFH
+1373 ERVFH
-1378 LCCSSPEHRKD
+1378 LCCSSPESRKD

-1427 ALKGARPAMNR
+1427 ALKGARPAMSR

-1459 TIDSEAVHGSSPE
+1459 TIDSDAVSASSPE
-1472 KEPAQG
+1472 KESQQPPGG

-1490 LAQYEEQEDIKETDI
+1490 LAQYEEQDDIKETDI
-1505 LSDDDDFCEAARGA
+1505 LSDDDEFCESVKGTAVDRDLQEQLQAASIS
-1519 QRELRERLQATSLAG
+1519 QRER
-1534 GRRPERPC
+1534 GRRTL
-1542 PPGDS
+1542 DS
-1547 HAARMAQ
+1547 HASRMTQ
-1554 LRKQATL
+1554 LRKQTAL
-1561 PGINGA
+1561 SGINGGL
-1567 AEGHGE
+1567 ESTSE
-1573 DVIWVRRED
+1573 EVIWVRRED
-1582 FVPGR
+1582 FAPSR
-1587 KLNTEL
+1587 KLNTEI

>member
-1 MGNAESQSV
+1 MGNAESQHV
-10 EHAFYGDKQ
+10 EHEFYGEKHAS
-19 PGLGRKHTSRSL
+19 LGRKHTSRSL
-31 RLSSKASRRTRHASS
+31 RLSHKTRRTRHASS
-46 GKIIHRS
+46 GKVIHRN

-76 PFAPE
+76 PFSQDGT
-81 AALEDFGSAMW
+81 LEDFGSPIW
-92 VERVDMGLRPVSYHT
+92 VDRVDMGLRPVSYT

-114 VDSSTVLT
+114 VDSSIVLT
-122 AASVHSMPD
+122 AASVQSMPD
-131 SEESRLYGDEPPFLA
+131 SEESRLYGDDATYLA
-146 EADGRAL
+146 EGGR
-153 RYAANGTAFMDAAS
+153 RQHSYTSNGPTFMETAS

-204 LAEEKDAEA
+204 SAEEKDCEEVRGMETRA
-213 AQGPE
+213 
-218 AGGSPQPLAA
+218 SPRQLST
-228 CQRANSMSD
+228 CQRANSLGD
-237 LYSPKPPGAAI
+237 LYAQKNSGVTA
-248 NGGPRNAFG
+248 NGGPGSKFA
-257 GYCRNLASDLP
+257 GYCRNLVSDIPNLAN
-268 ELGSHKMAS
+268 HKMPPAA
-277 VTAEDAP
+277 AEETP
-284 SSYSNYNTLPCR
+284 PYSNYNTLPCR

-305 SNPQMSHSSS
+305 TNPQISHSNS
-315 MQGRRAKTTQDV
+315 MQGRRAKTTQDI

-334 FTDSGIEGAATDTE
+334 FADSGIEGATADTD

-356 TTASY
+356 TNSSY
-361 SPPAGR
+361 SPTTGR
-367 AFVGSDSGSSSA
+367 AFVGSDSGSSST
-379 GDGLRQGV
+379 GDAARQGV

-397 STTNSEPLEEA
+397 STTNSESLEEA
-408 GSALSDEQS
+408 GSAHSDEQS

-472 LKGCTLFFYETD
+472 LKGCTLFFYESD

-524 LGDAFLFQTC
+524 LGDAFLFQTT

-551 TAVARQHHKEDT
+551 TAVARHHHKEDT
-563 VKLLKTEIKKLEQKI
+563 LRLLKSEIKKLEQKI

-621 LFRYR
+621 LFRFR

-675 ELGVRRRT
+675 ETGVRRRT

-723 VDSVKKSLEGIFDD
+723 TEAVKKSLEGIFDD
-737 TVPDGKREKEVALS
+737 IVPDGKREKEVVLPN
-751 SVHQHNPDCDIWVH
+751 VHQHNPDCDIWVH

-772 FCLPNNQPALTVIRP
+772 FCLPNNQPALTVVRP
-787 GDTSRDVL
+787 GDTARDTL
-795 EMICKTHQLD
+795 ELICKTHQLD
-805 CSAHYLRLK
+805 HSAHYLRLK
-814 FLVENQIQFY
+814 FLIENKMQHY
-824 VPKPEEEIYE
+824 VPQPEEDIYE
-834 LLYKEIEICQKITQH
+834 LLYKEIEICPKVTQSIH
-849 IQMEKSD
+849 IEKSD
-856 ASSDI
+856 TAADT
-861 YGFSLSSVE
+861 YGFLLSSVE
-870 EEGVRRLY
+870 EDGIRRLY
-878 VNGVKETGLAFKK
+878 VNSVKETGLASKK
-891 GLKAGDEVVEIN
+891 GLKAGDEILEIN
-903 QRAAEELDP
+903 NRAAD
-912 ALLKDALAR
+912 ALNSSMLKDF
-921 PALSLTVRTHPEPEE
+921 LSQPSLGLLVRTYPELEE
-936 GQRLGQPPPRRP
+936 GVELLESPPHRVDGPADLGESPLAFLTS
-948 ENPSEPGDGVLALAG
+948 NP
-963 GGQGHSLCSDPDSSA
+963 GHSLCSEQGSSA
-978 EAAPEEAEAQDLE
+978 ETAPEETEGPDLE
-991 SSDEAEKM
+991 SSDETDHS
-999 SKSTEQVAAFCR
+999 SKDST
-1011 SLHEMNP
+1011 
-1018 SDCSAPPQD
+1018 
-1027 CAGPQLSTMR
+1027 GPQLATMR
-1037 QLTDA
+1037 QLSDA

-1081 PDELDVLFGNLTEM
+1081 QDELDVLFGNLTEM
-1095 VAFQVE
+1095 VEFQVE

-1121 VEQFKKVLFSLGG
+1121 VDQFKKVLFSLGG

-1171 FLDAQNPR
+1171 FLDAQNPKQ
-1179 RQHSSTLESYLI
+1179 QHSSTLESYLI

-1203 LKELFALT
+1203 LRELFALT
-1211 DVDSEEHYHLD
+1211 DAESEEHYHLD

-1237 MQKIHEEYG
+1237 MQKIHEEFG

-1272 LHNTV
+1272 LHTTV

-1315 KKLVRSHRAS
+1315 KKLVGSHRLS
-1325 IYEDWDPFRFRHM
+1325 IYEDWDPCRFRHM
-1338 IPLEALQV
+1338 IPTEALQV
-1346 RALASADAETNSVC
+1346 RALASTDADANAVC
-1360 EIVHVKSESEGRP
+1360 EIVHIKSESEGRP
-1373 ERTFH
+1373 ERVFH
-1378 LCCSSPEHRKD
+1378 LCCSSPESRKD

-1427 ALKGARPAMNR
+1427 ALKGARPAMSR

-1459 TIDSEAVHGSSPE
+1459 TIDSDAVSASSPE
-1472 KEPAQG
+1472 KESQQPPGG

-1490 LAQYEEQEDIKETDI
+1490 LAQYEEQDDIKETDI
-1505 LSDDDDFCEAARGA
+1505 LSDDDEFCESVKGA
-1519 QRELRERLQATSLAG
+1519 SVDRDLQERLQAASISQRER
-1534 GRRPERPC
+1534 GRKTL
-1542 PPGDS
+1542 DS
-1547 HAARMAQ
+1547 HASRMAQ
-1554 LRKQATL
+1554 LKKQAAL
-1561 PGINGA
+1561 SGINGGLESA
-1567 AEGHGE
+1567 SEE
-1573 DVIWVRRED
+1573 VIWVRRED
-1582 FVPGR
+1582 FAPSR
-1587 KLNTEL
+1587 KLNTEI

>member
-1 MGNAESQSV
+1 MGNAESQNV
-10 EHAFYGDKQ
+10 DHEFYGEKHAS
-19 PGLGRKHTSRSL
+19 LGRKHTSRSL
-31 RLSSKASRRTRHASS
+31 RLSHKARRTRHASS
-46 GKIIHRS
+46 GKAIHRS

-76 PFAPE
+76 PFTQE
-81 AALEDFGSAMW
+81 GALEDFGSPIW
-92 VERVDMGLRPVSYHT
+92 VDRVDMGLRPVSYT

-114 VDSSTVLT
+114 VDSSIVL
-122 AASVHSMPD
+122 AATSVPSVPD
-131 SEESRLYGDEPPFLA
+131 SEESRLYGEA
-146 EADGRAL
+146 EAGR
-153 RYAANGTAFMDAAS
+153 RQRPFPSNGPAFMDAAS

-204 LAEEKDAEA
+204 STEERDCEEPRGMEA
-213 AQGPE
+213 PAS
-218 AGGSPQPLAA
+218 ARPLGT
-228 CQRANSMSD
+228 CLRANSLGD
-237 LYSPKPPGAAI
+237 LYAQKSSGVTA
-248 NGGPRNAFG
+248 NGGPRSKLSG
-257 GYCRNLASDLP
+257 CCRNLVSDIPDLAN
-268 ELGSHKMAS
+268 HKMPGAA
-277 VTAEDAP
+277 AEESP
-284 SSYSNYNTLPCR
+284 VYSTYNTLPCR
-296 KSHCLSEGA
+296 RSHCLSEGG
-305 SNPQMSHSSS
+305 PGPHVSHSSS

-334 FTDSGIEGAATDTE
+334 FADSGIEGATTDTD

-356 TTASY
+356 TNSSY
-361 SPPAGR
+361 SPPASR
-367 AFVGSDSGSSSA
+367 AFVGSDSGSSST
-379 GDGLRQGV
+379 GDAARQGV

-397 STTNSEPLEEA
+397 STTHSESLEEA
-408 GSALSDEQS
+408 GSAHSDEQS

-426 SDILLTAAQGTVR
+426 SDVLLTAAQGTVR

-448 FLVHKKNKK
+448 FLVHKKSKK
-457 VESATRRKWKHYWVS
+457 VESAARRKWKHYWVS
-472 LKGCTLFFYETD
+472 LKGCTLFFYESD

-524 LGDAFLFQTC
+524 LGDAFLFQTT

-551 TAVARQHHKEDT
+551 AAVARHHHKEDT
-563 VKLLKTEIKKLEQKI
+563 LRLLKSEIKKLEQKI

-621 LFRYR
+621 LFRFR

-675 ELGVRRRT
+675 ETGVRRRT

-712 RPSINQVFGEG
+712 RPSINQ
-723 VDSVKKSLEGIFDD
+723 
-737 TVPDGKREKEVALS
+737 REKEVVLP
-751 SVHQHNPDCDIWVH
+751 SVHQNNPDCDIWVH

-772 FCLPNNQPALTVIRP
+772 FCLPNNQPALTVVRP
-787 GDTSRDVL
+787 GDTARDTL
-795 EMICKTHQLD
+795 ELICKTHQLD
-805 CSAHYLRLK
+805 PCAHYLRLK
-814 FLVENQIQFY
+814 FLIENKMQFY
-824 VPKPEEEIYE
+824 VPQPEEDVYE
-834 LLYKEIEICQKITQH
+834 LLYKEIEICQKVTQS
-849 IQMEKSD
+849 IQIEKSD
-856 ASSDI
+856 TAADN

-870 EEGVRRLY
+870 EDGVRRLY
-878 VNGVKETGLAFKK
+878 VNSVKETGLASKK
-891 GLKAGDEVVEIN
+891 GLKAGDEILEIN
-903 QRAAEELDP
+903 SRAAGSLSSSVLKDFLLRPSLGLLVRTCPELEGGA
-912 ALLKDALAR
+912 ALLESPPHRVDGPADLGESPLAF
-921 PALSLTVRTHPEPEE
+921 LTS
-936 GQRLGQPPPRRP
+936 
-948 ENPSEPGDGVLALAG
+948 NP
-963 GGQGHSLCSDPDSSA
+963 GHSLCSEPGSSA
-978 EAAPEEAEAQDLE
+978 ETAPEETDGPDLE
-991 SSDEAEKM
+991 SSDETDH
-999 SKSTEQVAAFCR
+999 STKSTEQVAAFCR

-1018 SDCSAPPQD
+1018 SDQSPSPQD
-1027 CAGPQLSTMR
+1027 ATGPQLATMR
-1037 QLTDA
+1037 QLSDA

-1081 PDELDVLFGNLTEM
+1081 QDELDVLFGNLTEM
-1095 VAFQVE
+1095 VEFQVE

-1114 DLEKLEK
+1114 DLEKLER
-1121 VEQFKKVLFSLGG
+1121 VDQFKKVLFSLGG

-1179 RQHSSTLESYLI
+1179 QQHSSTLESYLI

-1211 DVDSEEHYHLD
+1211 DADSEEHYHLD

-1237 MQKIHEEYG
+1237 MQKIHEEFG

-1272 LHNTV
+1272 LHTTV
-1277 IWLNPPASLGKW
+1277 VWLNPPASLGKW
-1289 KKEPELAAFV
+1289 KKEPDLAAFV

-1315 KKLVRSHRAS
+1315 KKLVGSHRLS
-1325 IYEDWDPFRFRHM
+1325 IYEEWDPFRFRHM
-1338 IPLEALQV
+1338 IPTEALQV
-1346 RALASADAETNSVC
+1346 RALATADAEANAVC

-1373 ERTFH
+1373 ERVFH
-1378 LCCSSPEHRKD
+1378 LCCSSLESRKD

-1427 ALKGARPAMNR
+1427 ALKGARPAMSR

-1459 TIDSEAVHGSSPE
+1459 TIDSDAVSASSPE
-1472 KEPAQG
+1472 KEPQQAPGG

-1505 LSDDDDFCEAARGA
+1505 LSDDDEFCESLKGASVDTDLPQQLQAASISH
-1519 QRELRERLQATSLAG
+1519 RER
-1534 GRRPERPC
+1534 GRKTL
-1542 PPGDS
+1542 DS
-1547 HAARMAQ
+1547 HASRMTQ
-1554 LRKQATL
+1554 LKKQAAL
-1561 PGINGA
+1561 SGLGGGLEGA
-1567 AEGHGE
+1567 SEE
-1573 DVIWVRRED
+1573 VIWVRRED
-1582 FVPGR
+1582 FTPSR
-1587 KLNTEL
+1587 KLNTEI

>member
-1 MGNAESQSV
+1 MGNAESQNV
-10 EHAFYGDKQ
+10 EHEFYGEKHAS
-19 PGLGRKHTSRSL
+19 LGRKHTSRSL
-31 RLSSKASRRTRHASS
+31 RLSHKARRTRHASS
-46 GKIIHRS
+46 GKVIHRN

-76 PFAPE
+76 PFSQE
-81 AALEDFGSAMW
+81 GTLEDFGTPIW
-92 VERVDMGLRPVSYHT
+92 VDRVDMGLRPVSYT
-107 DSSVTPS
+107 DSSIPPS
-114 VDSSTVLT
+114 VESSIVLT
-122 AASVHSMPD
+122 AASVQSMPD
-131 SEESRLYGDEPPFLA
+131 SEESRLYGDDATYL
-146 EADGRAL
+146 ADGGR
-153 RYAANGTAFMDAAS
+153 RQRPYTSNGPTFMETAS

-204 LAEEKDAEA
+204 STEEKDCEEA
-213 AQGPE
+213 RGMEPRV
-218 AGGSPQPLAA
+218 SPRQLST
-228 CQRANSMSD
+228 CQRANSLGD
-237 LYSPKPPGAAI
+237 LYAQKNSGVTA
-248 NGGPRNAFG
+248 NGGPRSKFA
-257 GYCRNLASDLP
+257 GYCRNLVSDIPDLANRKMPPAAAEESLP
-268 ELGSHKMAS
+268 
-277 VTAEDAP
+277 
-284 SSYSNYNTLPCR
+284 YSNYNTLPCR

-305 SNPQMSHSSS
+305 TNPQISHSNS

-334 FTDSGIEGAATDTE
+334 FADSGIEGATTDTD

-356 TTASY
+356 TNSSY
-361 SPPAGR
+361 SPPTGR
-367 AFVGSDSGSSSA
+367 AFVGSDSGSSST
-379 GDGLRQGV
+379 GDAARQGV

-397 STTNSEPLEEA
+397 STTNSESLEEA
-408 GSALSDEQS
+408 GSAHSDEQS

-472 LKGCTLFFYETD
+472 LKGCTLFFYESD

-524 LGDAFLFQTC
+524 LGDAFLFQTT

-551 TAVARQHHKEDT
+551 AAVARHHHKEDT
-563 VKLLKTEIKKLEQKI
+563 LRLLKSEIKKLEQKI

-675 ELGVRRRT
+675 ETGVRRRT

-712 RPSINQVFGEG
+712 RPSINQ
-723 VDSVKKSLEGIFDD
+723 
-737 TVPDGKREKEVALS
+737 REKEMVLP

-772 FCLPNNQPALTVIRP
+772 FCLPNNQPALTVVRP
-787 GDTSRDVL
+787 GDTARDTL
-795 EMICKTHQLD
+795 ELICK
-805 CSAHYLRLK
+805 
-814 FLVENQIQFY
+814 
-824 VPKPEEEIYE
+824 
-834 LLYKEIEICQKITQH
+834 LYKEIEICPKVTRN
-849 IQMEKSD
+849 IQIEKSD
-856 ASSDI
+856 TASDN

-870 EEGVRRLY
+870 EDGVRRLY
-878 VNGVKETGLAFKK
+878 VNSVKETGLASKK
-891 GLKAGDEVVEIN
+891 GLKAGDEILEIN
-903 QRAAEELDP
+903 NRAAGTLNSSV
-912 ALLKDALAR
+912 LKDFLTQ
-921 PALSLTVRTHPEPEE
+921 PSLGLLVRTYPEPEGGVE
-936 GQRLGQPPPRRP
+936 LLDCPPHRADGPVDLSESP
-948 ENPSEPGDGVLALAG
+948 LAFLSSNP
-963 GGQGHSLCSDPDSSA
+963 GHGLCSEQGSSA
-978 EAAPEEAEAQDLE
+978 ETAPEETEGPDLE
-991 SSDEAEKM
+991 SSDETDHS

-1018 SDCSAPPQD
+1018 SDLSPSPQD
-1027 CAGPQLSTMR
+1027 TTGPQLATMR

-1081 PDELDVLFGNLTEM
+1081 QDELDVLFGNLTEM
-1095 VAFQVE
+1095 VEFQVE

-1121 VEQFKKVLFSLGG
+1121 VDQFKKVLFSLGG

-1162 AKTDTAFKA
+1162 AKTDPAFKA
-1171 FLDAQNPR
+1171 FLDAQNPKQ
-1179 RQHSSTLESYLI
+1179 QHSATLESYLI
-1191 KPIQRILKYPLL
+1191 KPIQRVLKYPLL

-1211 DVDSEEHYHLD
+1211 DAESEEHYHLD

-1237 MQKIHEEYG
+1237 MQKIHEEFG

-1272 LHNTV
+1272 LHTTV
-1277 IWLNPPASLGKW
+1277 IWPNPPASLGKW

-1315 KKLVRSHRAS
+1315 KKLVGSHRLS

-1338 IPLEALQV
+1338 IPTEALQV
-1346 RALASADAETNSVC
+1346 RALASADAEANTVC

-1373 ERTFH
+1373 ERVFH
-1378 LCCSSPEHRKD
+1378 LCCSSPESRKD

-1427 ALKGARPAMNR
+1427 ALKGARPAMSR

-1459 TIDSEAVHGSSPE
+1459 TIDSDAISASSPE
-1472 KEPAQG
+1472 KESQQPPGG

-1490 LAQYEEQEDIKETDI
+1490 LAQYEEQDDIKETDI
-1505 LSDDDDFCEAARGA
+1505 LSDDDEFCESVKGAAVDTDLREQLQA
-1519 QRELRERLQATSLAG
+1519 ASISQRER
-1534 GRRPERPC
+1534 GRRAL
-1542 PPGDS
+1542 DS
-1547 HAARMAQ
+1547 HASRMTQ
-1554 LRKQATL
+1554 LKKQAAL
-1561 PGINGA
+1561 SGINGGL
-1567 AEGHGE
+1567 ESPGE
-1573 DVIWVRRED
+1573 EVIWVRRED
-1582 FVPGR
+1582 FAPSR
-1587 KLNTEL
+1587 KLNTEI

>member
-1 MGNAESQSV
+1 MGNAESQNV
-10 EHAFYGDKQ
+10 DQELYGKEH
-19 PGLGRKHTSRSL
+19 PSLGRKHTSRSL
-31 RLSSKASRRTRHASS
+31 RISNKAARRTRHASS
-46 GKIIHRS
+46 GKPVHRN
-53 SEVSTRSSS
+53 SEVSNRSNS

-69 LAENGLE
+69 LAENGME
-76 PFAPE
+76 PYCQDSN
-81 AALEDFGSAMW
+81 LDDYDSRGW
-92 VERVDMGLRPVSYHT
+92 VDMGMRPVSYHT

-114 VDSSTVLT
+114 LNSSTVLT
-122 AASVHSMPD
+122 AASMQSMQD
-131 SEESRLYGDEPPFLA
+131 SEESRLYGDESA
-146 EADGRAL
+146 YYMD
-153 RYAANGTAFMDAAS
+153 ANGRSQLYSANGPNLLDAAS

-194 HLTSNEEILG
+194 HLTSTEEILCS
-204 LAEEKDAEA
+204 AEEKDCDETIRNAS
-213 AQGPE
+213 
-218 AGGSPQPLAA
+218 GGSPQQLDAS
-228 CQRANSMSD
+228 QRANSLSD
-237 LYSPKPPGAAI
+237 LYPQKNPRVTFSGA
-248 NGGPRNAFG
+248 PRNKFMI
-257 GYCRNLASDLP
+257 YCRNLVSHSP
-268 ELGSHKMAS
+268 ESLKYNP
-277 VTAEDAP
+277 P
-284 SSYSNYNTLPCR
+284 SSAADEPPSYSNYNTLPCR

-305 SNPQMSHSSS
+305 TNLKLSHSNS
-315 MQGRRAKTTQDV
+315 MHGRRAKTTQDV
-327 NAGEGSE
+327 NTGGEGSE
-334 FTDSGIEGAATDTE
+334 FTDSGIDATTADTDFM
-348 LLSRRSNA
+348 SRRSNA
-356 TTASY
+356 TTSSY
-361 SPPAGR
+361 SPTTSR
-367 AFVGSDSGSSSA
+367 AFIGSDSGSSS
-379 GDGLRQGV
+379 GDALRQGV
-387 YENFRRELEM
+387 YENFRRELEL
-397 STTNSEPLEEA
+397 SSANRENLEEA
-408 GSALSDEQS
+408 NSALSDEQS

-457 VESATRRKWKHYWVS
+457 VEPATRRKWKHYWVS
-472 LKGCTLFFYETD
+472 LKGCTLFFYESD
-484 GRSGIDHNSIP
+484 SRSGIDNNSIP

-524 LGDAFLFQTC
+524 LGDAFLFQTS

-551 TAVARQHHKEDT
+551 TTVARQHHKEDT

-597 SKKKKTILDQ
+597 NKKKKTILDQ

-675 ELGVRRRT
+675 ESGVRRRT

-700 WGLDTTS
+700 WGLDTSS

-712 RPSINQVFGEG
+712 RPSLNQVFNEG
-723 VDSVKKSLEGIFDD
+723 SDSVKKSLEGMFDD
-737 TVPDGKREKEVALS
+737 TASEDKKEKEVPLTT
-751 SVHQHNPDCDIWVH
+751 VHPHNPDADMWVH
-765 EYFTPSW
+765 EYLTPSW
-772 FCLPNNQPALTVIRP
+772 VCLPNEKPVLLVIHPEDTAKDALVF
-787 GDTSRDVL
+787 
-795 EMICKTHQLD
+795 ICKTHQLD
-805 CSAHYLRLK
+805 YTAHYLRLK
-814 FLVENQIQFY
+814 FLCGNQQQQYI
-824 VPKPEEEIYE
+824 PRPDEEIYE
-834 LLYKEIEICQKITQH
+834 LLYKEIEICPRVIRY
-849 IQMEKSD
+849 IQLEKTEQSD
-856 ASSDI
+856 NF
-861 YGFSLSSVE
+861 GFSLCSLE
-870 EEGVRRLY
+870 EEGRPHLY
-878 VNGVKETGLAFKK
+878 VNKVKELGLARRK
-891 GLKAGDEVVEIN
+891 GLKPGDEVMEIN
-903 QRAAEELDP
+903 SATARDLNP
-912 ALLKDALAR
+912 AMLKHVLGKPLLC
-921 PALSLTVRTHPEPEE
+921 LTVRTCPELEDSQALTE
-936 GQRLGQPPPRRP
+936 APPRR
-948 ENPSEPGDGVLALAG
+948 SEADSNDLTLFA
-963 GGQGHSLCSDPDSSA
+963 SLHDCSEDESCI
-978 EAAPEEAEAQDLE
+978 ETTPEEIEVQLE
-991 SSDEAEKM
+991 VTDEADALD
-999 SKSTEQVAAFCR
+999 KSSEHVAAFCR
-1011 SLHEMNP
+1011 SLNEMNSPDSCLSP
-1018 SDCSAPPQD
+1018 SEFS
-1027 CAGPQLSTMR
+1027 GPQLATMR

-1081 PDELDVLFGNLTEM
+1081 QDELDVLFGNLVEM
-1095 VAFQVE
+1095 VEFQVE

-1121 VEQFKKVLFSLGG
+1121 VDQFKKVLFSLGG

-1162 AKTDTAFKA
+1162 AKTDQDFKA
-1171 FLDAQNPR
+1171 FLDAQNPKQ
-1179 RQHSSTLESYLI
+1179 QHSSTLESYLI

-1203 LKELFALT
+1203 LKELYSLT
-1211 DVDSEEHYHLD
+1211 DAESEEHYHLD

-1246 AVFDQLIAEQTGEKK
+1246 AVFDQLIAEQMGEK

-1272 LHNTV
+1272 LHSTV
-1277 IWLNPPASLGKW
+1277 VWLNPPASLGKW

-1304 VLVYKDGSKQK
+1304 VLVYKDSSKQK
-1315 KKLVRSHRAS
+1315 KKLGGSHRAS
-1325 IYEDWDPFRFRHM
+1325 MFEDRDPFRFRHM
-1338 IPLEALQV
+1338 IPTEALQL
-1346 RALASADAETNSVC
+1346 RALTTSDAETNSVC

-1373 ERTFH
+1373 ERAFH
-1378 LCCSSPEHRKD
+1378 LCCSSPTGKKD
-1389 FLKAVHSI
+1389 FLRAIHSI

-1410 SLPSSQQYVPF
+1410 SLPNSQQYVPF

-1438 AVSAPSK
+1438 AVSAPSR
-1445 SLGRRRRRLARNRF
+1445 SLARRRCLVRNRF
-1459 TIDSEAVHGSSPE
+1459 TIDSDTVYSTSPD
-1472 KEPAQG
+1472 KEFEPGTESKPPQQTGNG

-1490 LAQYEEQEDIKETDI
+1490 LAQYEEQEDVKETDI
-1505 LSDDDDFCEAARGA
+1505 LSSDDEYCESIKSGSIEKDLSE
-1519 QRELRERLQATSLAG
+1519 QLEATSISNNPLS
-1534 GRRPERPC
+1534 RNVQHTM
-1542 PPGDS
+1542 S
-1547 HAARMAQ
+1547 THASRMSQ
-1554 LRKQATL
+1554 FKKQTAFSAM
-1561 PGINGA
+1561 NGSI
-1567 AEGHGE
+1567 ESTTE
-1573 DVIWVRRED
+1573 EVIWVKRED
-1582 FVPGR
+1582 FVPSR
-1587 KLNTEL
+1587 KLNTEI

>member
-1 MGNAESQSV
+1 MGNAESQNV
-10 EHAFYGDKQ
+10 EHEFYGEKHAS
-19 PGLGRKHTSRSL
+19 LGRKHTSRSL
-31 RLSSKASRRTRHASS
+31 RLSHKTRRSRHASS
-46 GKIIHRS
+46 GKVIHRN

-76 PFAPE
+76 PFSQE
-81 AALEDFGSAMW
+81 GTLEVFGGPIW
-92 VERVDMGLRPVSYHT
+92 VDRVDMGLRPVSYT

-114 VDSSTVLT
+114 VDSSIVLT
-122 AASVHSMPD
+122 AASVQSMPD
-131 SEESRLYGDEPPFLA
+131 SEESRLYGDDATYLA
-146 EADGRAL
+146 EGGRRQHL
-153 RYAANGTAFMDAAS
+153 YTSNGPTFMETAS

-204 LAEEKDAEA
+204 SAEEKDCEA
-213 AQGPE
+213 RGMETQA
-218 AGGSPQPLAA
+218 SPRQLST
-228 CQRANSMSD
+228 CQRANSLGD
-237 LYSPKPPGAAI
+237 LYAQKNSGVTA
-248 NGGPRNAFG
+248 NGGPRSKFA
-257 GYCRNLASDLP
+257 GYCRNLVSDIPDLAN
-268 ELGSHKMAS
+268 HKMPPAA
-277 VTAEDAP
+277 AEETP
-284 SSYSNYNTLPCR
+284 PYSNYNTLPCR

-305 SNPQMSHSSS
+305 TNPQISHSNS

-334 FTDSGIEGAATDTE
+334 FADSGIEGAATDTD

-356 TTASY
+356 TNSSY
-361 SPPAGR
+361 SPPTGR
-367 AFVGSDSGSSSA
+367 AFVGSDSGSSST
-379 GDGLRQGV
+379 GDAARQGV

-397 STTNSEPLEEA
+397 SNNSESLEEA
-408 GSALSDEQS
+408 GSAHSDEQS

-472 LKGCTLFFYETD
+472 LKGCTLFFYESD

-524 LGDAFLFQTC
+524 LGDAFLFQTT

-551 TAVARQHHKEDT
+551 AAVARHHHKEDT
-563 VKLLKTEIKKLEQKI
+563 LRLLKSEIKKLEQKI

-621 LFRYR
+621 LFRFR

-675 ELGVRRRT
+675 ETGVRRRT

-723 VDSVKKSLEGIFDD
+723 TDAVKKSLEGIFDD
-737 TVPDGKREKEVALS
+737 IVPDGKREKEVVLP

-772 FCLPNNQPALTVIRP
+772 FCLPNNQPALTVVRP
-787 GDTSRDVL
+787 GDTARDTL
-795 EMICKTHQLD
+795 ELICKTHQLD
-805 CSAHYLRLK
+805 YSAHYLRLK
-814 FLVENQIQFY
+814 FLIENKMQHY
-824 VPKPEEEIYE
+824 VPQPEEDIYE
-834 LLYKEIEICQKITQH
+834 LLYKEIEICPKVTQSIH
-849 IQMEKSD
+849 IEKSD
-856 ASSDI
+856 TAADT

-870 EEGVRRLY
+870 EDGVRRLY
-878 VNGVKETGLAFKK
+878 VNSVKETGLASKK
-891 GLKAGDEVVEIN
+891 GLKAGDEILEIN
-903 QRAAEELDP
+903 NHVAGTLNSSMLKDFLSQP
-912 ALLKDALAR
+912 ALGLL
-921 PALSLTVRTHPEPEE
+921 VRTYPEPE
-936 GQRLGQPPPRRP
+936 GGAQLLGSPPHRVDGPADLGESP
-948 ENPSEPGDGVLALAG
+948 LAFLTSNP
-963 GGQGHSLCSDPDSSA
+963 GHSLGSEQGSSA
-978 EAAPEEAEAQDLE
+978 ETAPEDTEGPDLE
-991 SSDEAEKM
+991 SSDETDHS

-1018 SDCSAPPQD
+1018 SDQSPSPQD
-1027 CAGPQLSTMR
+1027 STGPQLATMR
-1037 QLTDA
+1037 QLSDA

-1081 PDELDVLFGNLTEM
+1081 QDELDVLFGNLTEM
-1095 VAFQVE
+1095 VEFQVE

-1121 VEQFKKVLFSLGG
+1121 VDQFKKVLFSLGG

-1162 AKTDTAFKA
+1162 ARTDAAFKA
-1171 FLDAQNPR
+1171 FLDAQNPKQ
-1179 RQHSSTLESYLI
+1179 QHSSTLESYLI

-1211 DVDSEEHYHLD
+1211 DAESEEHYHLD

-1237 MQKIHEEYG
+1237 MQKIHEEFG

-1272 LHNTV
+1272 LHSTV

-1315 KKLVRSHRAS
+1315 KKLVGSHRLS

-1338 IPLEALQV
+1338 IPTEALQV
-1346 RALASADAETNSVC
+1346 RALASADAEANAVC

-1373 ERTFH
+1373 ERVFH
-1378 LCCSSPEHRKD
+1378 LCCSSPESRKD

-1427 ALKGARPAMNR
+1427 ALKGARPAMSR
-1438 AVSAPSK
+1438 AGTVGIQTFKIPVTPAP
-1445 SLGRRRRRLARNRF
+1445 L
-1459 TIDSEAVHGSSPE
+1459 
-1472 KEPAQG
+1472 
-1478 GDTDR
+1478 
-1483 WVEEQFD
+1483 
-1490 LAQYEEQEDIKETDI
+1490 
-1505 LSDDDDFCEAARGA
+1505 
-1519 QRELRERLQATSLAG
+1519 
-1534 GRRPERPC
+1534 
-1542 PPGDS
+1542 
-1547 HAARMAQ
+1547 
-1554 LRKQATL
+1554 
-1561 PGINGA
+1561 
-1567 AEGHGE
+1567 
-1573 DVIWVRRED
+1573 
-1582 FVPGR
+1582 
-1587 KLNTEL
+1587 